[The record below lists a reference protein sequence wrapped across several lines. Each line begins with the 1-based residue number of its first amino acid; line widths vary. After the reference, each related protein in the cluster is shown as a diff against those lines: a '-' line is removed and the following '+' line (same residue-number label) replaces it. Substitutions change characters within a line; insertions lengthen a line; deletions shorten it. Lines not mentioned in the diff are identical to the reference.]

1 VISVLIVKLSSL
13 GDVIHALPVVADI
26 QAAWPG
32 ARVDWVVEPGF
43 APLVRRVQ
51 GIGTVI
57 ECAQRRW
64 RKRWWTAEVRAEK
77 RAFRAALRSQPY
89 DAVLDLQGLTKSA
102 LVARLARKTE
112 TGQHI
117 AMGNRTDG
125 SGWEAPTRW
134 LADRAIEL
142 APDVHV
148 VDRGRL
154 FAARALDYEL
164 DGVPR
169 YGLAPHPAG
178 LADQPAS
185 LRNRH
190 GPPAGPSHRR
200 ADAHGLPAAGPGLPA
215 APGPIEASTRP
226 TVVFVHGTS
235 RDDKLWPEAD
245 WIALGARLVAAGW
258 LIALPQGSDVEADRA
273 HRLAQAWGAGHAVV
287 WPRMPLDALV
297 DQMALAQAAIGVDSG
312 LSHLAVA
319 LDLAHV
325 QIYSFP
331 TAWRTGP
338 QARHS
343 PARVAAHLL
352 SVGGDHMPTVDEVWS
367 AWQQVAKARGLTT

>member
-1 VISVLIVKLSSL
+1 MISVLIVKLSSL

-43 APLVRRVQ
+43 APLVRRVH

-77 RAFRAALRSQPY
+77 CAFRAALRCQSY

-102 LVARLARKTE
+102 LVARQARKTE

-134 LADRAIEL
+134 LADRAIPL
-142 APDVHV
+142 DPDVHV
-148 VDRGRL
+148 VDRGRI
-154 FAARALDYEL
+154 FAAKALDYEL
-164 DGVPR
+164 VGAPR
-169 YGLAPHPAG
+169 YGLAPHPAD
-178 LADQPAS
+178 LADLPA
-185 LRNRH
+185 LPRTRQT
-190 GPPAGPSHRR
+190 PPAGPSDRH

-215 APGPIEASTRP
+215 APGPIETSTRP
-226 TVVFVHGTS
+226 TVVFIHGTS

-245 WIALGARLVAAGW
+245 WIALGQRLVDAGW
-258 LIALPQGSDVEADRA
+258 CIALPQGSDAEADRA
-273 HRLAQAWGAGHAVV
+273 RRLAQAWGEGNAVV
-287 WPRMPLDALV
+287 WPRMALDALI
-297 DQMALAQAAIGVDSG
+297 DHMARAQAAIGVDSG

-325 QIYSFP
+325 QLYNFP

-343 PARVAAHLL
+343 PAGVAAHLL
-352 SVGGDHMPTVDEVWS
+352 SVGGDHVPSLDEVWH
-367 AWQQVAKARGLTT
+367 AWQQVATARGLVS

>member
-43 APLVRRVQ
+43 APLVRRVH

-77 RAFRAALRSQPY
+77 RAFRAALRGQSY

-102 LVARLARKTE
+102 LVARLARKTD

-117 AMGNRTDG
+117 AMGNRTHG

-134 LADRAIEL
+134 LADRAITLDPE
-142 APDVHV
+142 VHV

-154 FAARALDYEL
+154 FAAKALDYDL
-164 DGVPR
+164 LGAPR
-169 YGLAPHPAG
+169 YGLSPHAASLVG
-178 LADQPAS
+178 DQPA
-185 LRNRH
+185 RARTRH
-190 GPPAGPSHRR
+190 QSPAGPPHRQ
-200 ADAHGLPAAGPGLPA
+200 AGVRNPSVGA
-215 APGPIEASTRP
+215 APGPIEALTRP

-245 WIALGARLVAAGW
+245 WIALGKRLVGAGW
-258 LIALPQGSDVEADRA
+258 RIALPQGSDAEGERA
-273 HRLAQAWGAGHAVV
+273 RRLAEAWGEDHAVV
-287 WPRMPLDALV
+287 WPRMALDALI
-297 DQMALAQAAIGVDSG
+297 DHMAQAQAAIGVDSG

-325 QIYSFP
+325 QLYNFP

-343 PARVAAHLL
+343 PAGVAAHLL
-352 SVGGDHMPTVDEVWS
+352 SVGGDHVPSLDEVWH
-367 AWQQVAKARGLTT
+367 AWQQVAAARGLPA

>member
-1 VISVLIVKLSSL
+1 MISVLIVKLSSL

-43 APLVRRVQ
+43 APLVRRVH

-64 RKRWWTAEVRAEK
+64 RKRWWTSDVRAEK

-134 LADRAIEL
+134 LADRAVPL
-142 APDVHV
+142 DPQVHV
-148 VDRGRL
+148 VDRGRI
-154 FAARALDYEL
+154 FAAKALDYEL
-164 DGVPR
+164 VGVPH

-178 LADQPAS
+178 PADAAAS
-185 LRNRH
+185 VRSRH
-190 GPPAGPSHRR
+190 PPAASRSHDQSGPN
-200 ADAHGLPAAGPGLPA
+200 GVPAVSS
-215 APGPIEASTRP
+215 GPIEASTRP

-235 RDDKLWPEAD
+235 REDKLWPEAD
-245 WIALGARLVAAGW
+245 WVTLGSRLVAAGW
-258 LIALPQGSDVEADRA
+258 RIALPQGSDVEAERA
-273 HRLAQAWGAGHAVV
+273 HRLAQAWGKGNAEV
-287 WPRMPLDALV
+287 WPRMALDALI
-297 DQMALAQAAIGVDSG
+297 DHMAQAQAAIGVDSG

-325 QIYSFP
+325 QIYNFP

-343 PARVAAHLL
+343 PAGVAAHLV
-352 SVGGDHMPTVDEVWS
+352 SVGGDHMPTFDEVWS
-367 AWQQVAKARGLTT
+367 AWQQVATARGLAA

>member
-32 ARVDWVVEPGF
+32 ARVDWIVEPGF

-51 GIGTVI
+51 GIGSVF

-64 RKRWWTAEVRAEK
+64 RKRWWTAAVRAEK
-77 RAFRAALRSQPY
+77 HALRTALRAQAY

-102 LVARLARKTE
+102 LVARQARKTD
-112 TGQHI
+112 TGLHY
-117 AMGNRTDG
+117 AMGNRTRG

-134 LADRAIEL
+134 LADRAISLETEL
-142 APDVHV
+142 HV
-148 VDRGRL
+148 VDRGRI
-154 FAARALDYEL
+154 FAARALDYPL
-164 DGVPR
+164 VGAPR
-169 YGLAPHPAG
+169 YGLSRRHEGAAEPVDEGAASAPYSGGTVA
-178 LADQPAS
+178 
-185 LRNRH
+185 
-190 GPPAGPSHRR
+190 
-200 ADAHGLPAAGPGLPA
+200 
-215 APGPIEASTRP
+215 IEAVTRP

-235 RDDKLWPEAD
+235 RDDKLWAEAN
-245 WIALGARLVAAGW
+245 WIALGRRLIAAGW
-258 LIALPQGSDVEADRA
+258 RIALPQGSEVERDRA
-273 HRLAQAWGAGHAVV
+273 LRLAQTWGDDHTRV
-287 WPRMPLDALV
+287 WPRMALDALI
-297 DQMALAQAAIGVDSG
+297 DHMGRAQAAVGVDSG

-325 QIYSFP
+325 QIYNFP

-343 PARVAAHLL
+343 PAEGAAHLV
-352 SVGGDHMPTVDEVWS
+352 SVGGDQVPGLDEVWR
-367 AWQQVAKARGLTT
+367 AWQQVVAARGLPA

>member
-43 APLVRRVQ
+43 APLVRRVH
-51 GIGTVI
+51 GIGTVF

-64 RKRWWTAEVRAEK
+64 RKSWWTPAVRAEK
-77 RAFRAALRSQPY
+77 RAFRAALRGQAY

-102 LVARLARKTE
+102 LVARQARKSE
-112 TGQHI
+112 TGLHY

-134 LADRAIEL
+134 LADRAITL
-142 APDVHV
+142 DPKVHV

-154 FAARALDYEL
+154 FAAKALDYEVV
-164 DGVPR
+164 GAPR
-169 YGLAPHPAG
+169 YGLSPR
-178 LADQPAS
+178 QAS
-185 LRNRH
+185 
-190 GPPAGPSHRR
+190 A
-200 ADAHGLPAAGPGLPA
+200 AGLPAAV
-215 APGPIEASTRP
+215 PGPIEASTRP
-226 TVVFVHGTS
+226 TVVVVHGTS

-245 WIALGARLVAAGW
+245 WIALGNRLVAAGW
-258 LIALPQGSDVEADRA
+258 RIALPQGSDAEAERA
-273 HRLAQAWGAGHAVV
+273 LRLAQDWGEGNAVA
-287 WPRMPLDALV
+287 WPRMALDALI
-297 DQMALAQAAIGVDSG
+297 DHMAQAQAAIGVDSG

-325 QIYSFP
+325 QIYNFP

-343 PARVAAHLL
+343 PAGETAHLL
-352 SVGGDHMPTVDEVWS
+352 SVGGDHVPSLDEVWQ
-367 AWQQVAKARGLTT
+367 AWQQVAAARGLPA